1 MIHWL
6 VCDIYGSNQN
16 QQGGMSLG
24 CGVQCPVGTLR
35 LSGLL
40 NVMLGVCKFSW
51 GGSSWWTEMVFLFFW
66 GGEGVLLDRGS
77 SLVQNFCQS
86 CVDCDL
92 VH

>member
-1 MIHWL
+1 MIHLL
-6 VCDIYGSNQN
+6 VYDMYGSNRN
-16 QQGGMSLG
+16 QQRGISLG
-24 CGVQCPVGTLR
+24 CGVQCPVGTFR

-40 NVMLGVCKFSW
+40 NVMLCVCKFSW
-51 GGSSWWTEMVFLFFW
+51 GGFSWRTEMVFVFW
-66 GGEGVLLDRGS
+66 GGGEGVLLDRGS